1 MMATSYTIGKSMT
14 DLAYADYQ
22 AFADSALAYQ
32 RAWSRSGTRL
42 QMKPV
47 RNAMLWKIPTLPVS
61 GSRMQRL
68 PIRNARDWVDRSGLG
83 GVAYGL
89 GYKGYDSNP
98 VQPVSLGTPSLG
110 IESIA
115 LGAIIGWFIGKQL
128 LK

>member
-1 MMATSYTIGKSMT
+1 MMETSYTIGKSMS
-14 DLAYADYQ
+14 DQAYGSYQ

-32 RAWSRSGTRL
+32 RAWSRSGTKL
-42 QMKPV
+42 QMKPI

-61 GSRMQRL
+61 GSRMQML

-83 GVAYGL
+83 SVAYGL

-98 VQPVSLGTPSLG
+98 VQPVSLGSPSLG

-115 LGAIIGWFIGKQL
+115 LGAIIGWFIGKRFI
-128 LK
+128 K